1 MLDLEVR
8 TNNDGIRPLE
18 DIFGN
23 AVARVLDFLIIH
35 EPFDYSLLEISQIA
49 NIPVSTLQK
58 SIPLLVEKGL
68 VEERGKGENTRLF
81 ALNLKNDLS
90 FALNASSE
98 LSRSLRQYVLTK
110 INYDIEREKISRGFK
125 TKLSAP
131 SIKGN

>member
-23 AVARVLDFLIIH
+23 PVARVLDFLIIH

-81 ALNLKNDLS
+81 ALNLKSDLS
-90 FALNASSE
+90 L
-98 LSRSLRQYVLTK
+98 SLRQYVQAK

>member
-23 AVARVLDFLIIH
+23 TVARVLDFLIIH

-81 ALNLKNDLS
+81 ALNLKSDVSL
-90 FALNASSE
+90 
-98 LSRSLRQYVLTK
+98 SLRQYVQAK
-110 INYDIEREKISRGFK
+110 INYDIEREKTSRR
-125 TKLSAP
+125 TKGKVSTP
-131 SIKGN
+131 RIRGN

>member
-81 ALNLKNDLS
+81 ALNLKSDLS
-90 FALNASSE
+90 L
-98 LSRSLRQYVLTK
+98 SLRQYVQAK

>member
-8 TNNDGIRPLE
+8 TNNEGIRPLE

-23 AVARVLDFLIIH
+23 DVARVLDFLILH

-49 NIPVSTLQK
+49 HIPVSTLQK
-58 SIPLLVEKGL
+58 SISSLVEKGL

-81 ALNLKNDLS
+81 ALNLKSDLS
-90 FALNASSE
+90 L
-98 LSRSLRQYVLTK
+98 SLRQYVQAK
-110 INYDIEREKISRGFK
+110 INYDIEREKISSGFK

-131 SIKGN
+131 SIQGN

>member
-23 AVARVLDFLIIH
+23 GVARVLDFLIIH

-81 ALNLKNDLS
+81 ALNLKSDLS
-90 FALNASSE
+90 L
-98 LSRSLRQYVLTK
+98 SLRQYVQAK